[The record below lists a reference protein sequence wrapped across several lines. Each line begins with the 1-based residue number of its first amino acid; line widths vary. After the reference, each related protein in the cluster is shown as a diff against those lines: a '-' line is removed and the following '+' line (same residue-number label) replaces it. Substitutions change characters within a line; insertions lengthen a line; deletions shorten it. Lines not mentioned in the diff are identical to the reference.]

1 MNISEGIIAGF
12 GIGLIL
18 LGFAALV
25 CWIDVRK
32 AHGKPVLP
40 RVRRRKMS
48 GPVREDGEIS
58 YDDATTYWL
67 IVSRIQHGSEAA
79 EPQYKGGKR

>member
-1 MNISEGIIAGF
+1 MSISGGIIF
-12 GIGLIL
+12 GLGI
-18 LGFAALV
+18 GFAAVALV
-25 CWIDVRK
+25 AMVCRIELRS
-32 AHGKPVLP
+32 AQGKPVLP

-58 YDDATTYWL
+58 HGDDITYWL